1 MKYIIE
7 SICHEENVITIYE
20 RSNLKDANKFA
31 QFLRDTY
38 NVDVDVY
45 TASDYNKLHEIID

>member
-7 SICHEENVITIYE
+7 SICHEENIITIYE
-20 RSNLKDANKFA
+20 RSNLKDANKWA

-45 TASDYNKLHEIID
+45 TASDYNKLHGIID